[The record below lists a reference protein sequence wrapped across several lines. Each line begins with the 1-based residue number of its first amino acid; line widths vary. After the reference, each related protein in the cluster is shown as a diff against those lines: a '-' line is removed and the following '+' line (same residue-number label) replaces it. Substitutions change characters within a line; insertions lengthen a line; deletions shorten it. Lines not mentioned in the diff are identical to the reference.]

1 MNAYENQDNSGDEF
15 DPNEKSRRRQVK
27 PEVDSQVDALQ
38 QPKSKKSSGGIGLSL
53 LDQIYLN
60 DNEPEF

>member
-1 MNAYENQDNSGDEF
+1 MNAYENQDNSDDEF

>member
-1 MNAYENQDNSGDEF
+1 MNDYENQENSGDEF
-15 DPNEKSRRRQVK
+15 DPNEKSRRRQEK
-27 PEVDSQVDALQ
+27 PQADTEENTLQ

-60 DNEPEF
+60 DSEPVF